1 MCASVS
7 ASRCVAR
14 WRTPPSNE
22 RPLKP
27 QTLKRL
33 VLFIVALSSLSLSL
47 QGQTRASNLGS
58 FDNRKLHWGIQ
69 VGYTRSKFDLHFS
82 ENDTLRQNIQGVTSY
97 YCPGFHINV
106 IGDLRLGDHL
116 NLRLLPGIT
125 LISRDISYRWSEA
138 YTSTHWKYDLR
149 RTVESVYAE
158 VPLELKFR
166 AKRYTNFRPYLITG
180 GSWGF
185 DVASLFKN
193 KNNNDESIIRL
204 NQIDLRYTA
213 GVGFDFFL
221 RYVKFAIEFK
231 MAFGLT
237 DLKVQDDDFYTQS
250 TKDLH
255 SRTFMLSFTFE

>member
-125 LISRDISYRWSEA
+125 LISRDISYSWSEA

>member
-1 MCASVS
+1 M
-7 ASRCVAR
+7 
-14 WRTPPSNE
+14 
-22 RPLKP
+22 
-27 QTLKRL
+27 KRFIL
-33 VLFIVALSSLSLSL
+33 YIAVLLSLPLSL
-47 QGQTRASNLGS
+47 QGQTRAAHLGS

-69 VGYTRSKFDLHFS
+69 VGYTQSKFDLHFS

-106 IGDLRLGDHL
+106 IGDLRL
-116 NLRLLPGIT
+116 LPGVT
-125 LISRDISYRWSEA
+125 LISRDMSYDWSEA

-166 AKRYTNFRPYLITG
+166 AKRYTDFRPYLIVG

-204 NQIDLRYTA
+204 NPIDLRYTA

-231 MAFGLT
+231 MAFGVI
-237 DLKVQDDDFYTQS
+237 DLKVQDDDYYTLS
-250 TKDLH
+250 TDDLH

>member
-1 MCASVS
+1 
-7 ASRCVAR
+7 
-14 WRTPPSNE
+14 
-22 RPLKP
+22 
-27 QTLKRL
+27 LKRL

-125 LISRDISYRWSEA
+125 LISRDISYSWSEA

-213 GVGFDFFL
+213 GGGFDFFL